1 MQDILSYYL
10 DIMENEE
17 VIQEKVLGQA
27 LGLAAVKTYSAA
39 VASAASATDAVILGR
54 IGYWLLQPCAASMSA
69 TRSLSVGA
77 IHEVS
82 QNFLYVNL
90 KVKDLWFW
98 NISSI

>member
-1 MQDILSYYL
+1 MPRQLQLLLLHFMQEDILSYYL

-54 IGYWLLQPCAASMSA
+54 IGY
-69 TRSLSVGA
+69 
-77 IHEVS
+77 
-82 QNFLYVNL
+82 
-90 KVKDLWFW
+90 
-98 NISSI
+98 

>member
-1 MQDILSYYL
+1 MQDIILSYYL

-54 IGYWLLQPCAASMSA
+54 IGY
-69 TRSLSVGA
+69 
-77 IHEVS
+77 
-82 QNFLYVNL
+82 
-90 KVKDLWFW
+90 
-98 NISSI
+98 

>member
-1 MQDILSYYL
+1 MRFYPNVRKRACTLRSNSDAQLSSRLHFMQDIILSYYL

-54 IGYWLLQPCAASMSA
+54 IGY
-69 TRSLSVGA
+69 
-77 IHEVS
+77 
-82 QNFLYVNL
+82 
-90 KVKDLWFW
+90 
-98 NISSI
+98 

>member
-27 LGLAAVKTYSAA
+27 LGLAAVKRYSAA

-54 IGYWLLQPCAASMSA
+54 IGY
-69 TRSLSVGA
+69 
-77 IHEVS
+77 
-82 QNFLYVNL
+82 
-90 KVKDLWFW
+90 
-98 NISSI
+98 